1 MRALVVGAGGR
12 EHALAWGLARAGH
25 EVLGAPGNPGL
36 AGIGRCLALDAADP
50 PAVAALA
57 EELDADLVVVG
68 PEVPLVAGVV
78 DAVEA
83 RGRLAFGPR
92 ATGAR
97 LEGSKAWMKEVLA
110 DAGVPTARYGAF
122 TDETAAAAFLD
133 SLPGFYVVKTD
144 GLAAGKG
151 VIVTGS
157 LTEAREAVRS
167 YLSGEAFGA
176 AGRTVVIEEGLT
188 GPELSLLVLC
198 DGRTDGAVPL
208 APAQDFK
215 RIGEGDTGPNTGG
228 MGAYSPVPIVGSDIV
243 EEVMAKAVAP
253 TLHALESRGVAYRG
267 ILYAGIMLTPEGL
280 KILEY
285 NVRFG
290 DPECQVVV
298 PRLASD
304 LGAHLRES
312 AEGKLRTPV
321 AWRDEACVTVVLAS
335 EGYPAEPRTGDAIH
349 GLEAAGEVE
358 GVTVF
363 HAGTRR
369 GEGGDVLTSGGRV
382 LNVTAVGAT
391 LSEARARAY
400 QAVARISWPG
410 VQYRRDIG
418 GQIIEE
424 SLTHDI
430 CGQTTPR
437 SEGAE

>member
-1 MRALVVGAGGR
+1 
-12 EHALAWGLARAGH
+12 
-25 EVLGAPGNPGL
+25 
-36 AGIGRCLALDAADP
+36 
-50 PAVAALA
+50 
-57 EELDADLVVVG
+57 
-68 PEVPLVAGVV
+68 
-78 DAVEA
+78 
-83 RGRLAFGPR
+83 
-92 ATGAR
+92 
-97 LEGSKAWMKEVLA
+97 MKEVLA
-110 DAGVPTARYGAF
+110 AAGVPTARYGAF
-122 TDETAAAAFLD
+122 TDETAADDFLD
-133 SLPGFYVVKTD
+133 SLPGFYVIKTD

-151 VIVTGS
+151 VIVTES
-157 LTEAREAVRS
+157 LAEARSAVRS

-188 GPELSLLVLC
+188 GSELSLLVLC

-228 MGAYSPVPIVGSDIV
+228 MGAYSPVPIVGPDIV

-253 TLHALESRGVAYRG
+253 TLHALETRGVTYRG
-267 ILYAGIMLTPEGL
+267 ILYAGIMLTPEGP

-290 DPECQVVV
+290 DPECQVVI

-312 AEGKLRTPV
+312 AEGRLRTPV
-321 AWRDEACVTVVLAS
+321 EWRDEACVTVVLAS
-335 EGYPAEPRTGDAIH
+335 EGYPAAPRTGDVIE
-349 GLEAAGEVE
+349 GLEAAGGVE

-363 HAGTRR
+363 HAGTR
-369 GEGGDVLTSGGRV
+369 GNEGGDVVTVGGRV
-382 LNVTAVGAT
+382 LNVTAVGPT
-391 LSEARARAY
+391 LPEARARAY

-418 GQIIEE
+418 GRSIEE
-424 SLTHDI
+424 SPTHDI